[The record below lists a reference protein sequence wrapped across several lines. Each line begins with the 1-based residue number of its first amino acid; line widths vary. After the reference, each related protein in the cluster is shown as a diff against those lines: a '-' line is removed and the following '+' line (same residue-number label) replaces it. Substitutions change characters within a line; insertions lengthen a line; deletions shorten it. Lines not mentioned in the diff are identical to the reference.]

1 MNNGIKYL
9 IIIAFAIMF
18 WGLFLAC
25 DKSVQQVLSFS
36 DSNRQELETVLKY
49 YANDTTKLKAAK
61 YLINNMYHASRNEGE
76 SIVYDARCIK
86 SEYLINEINAAFNSW
101 ECSPWREEIGF
112 EDFCEYI
119 LPYRVVDEPLSS
131 WRDSLRS
138 EYDYLLRGI
147 KDPIE
152 AFVKVSGHVLN
163 VFEKTNEGQK
173 HPDVM
178 ALHHSLKGTCEQRSL
193 YLVSVLRSLCIPA
206 AYDFV
211 PFWGNYSVNGHAW
224 VAFVKN
230 GRTFTMLPGDS
241 VAKEYNSIDGSGFND
256 GGYLEH
262 NYYEWDSIKRAP
274 VIMRS
279 SYKIKDRM
287 SPMAENVS
295 HQYGFKNSIKINT
308 CFAWGRAP
316 ALMSFHSG
324 YGWRYV
330 ITGRSVFG
338 GIKYESLANGVVY
351 LPSTYNKS
359 IQRAIGHPFLFKDS
373 ALYVFAPRKDSVQT
387 VVLRRKYPLRK
398 QWYNRWKEFVGA
410 AIEVSN
416 DSLFREKKIVYEF
429 SKVPESIVLTDI
441 HLDTAYRYIRFHAHP
456 EKRPEIAELKFYSQ
470 YDSSPLEG
478 RCISS
483 RIEEESVHSLFD
495 NDYLSFSPYV
505 LRDYW
510 VGLDLGAP
518 KQISQ
523 FELCPRHDM
532 NMIQRNHV
540 YELFYFDKKWI
551 SLGKIKASADSIVY
565 NDVPINAVLWLKN
578 HTEGREERIFL
589 YENGKQCFY

>member
-1 MNNGIKYL
+1 
-9 IIIAFAIMF
+9 
-18 WGLFLAC
+18 
-25 DKSVQQVLSFS
+25 
-36 DSNRQELETVLKY
+36 
-49 YANDTTKLKAAK
+49 
-61 YLINNMYHASRNEGE
+61 
-76 SIVYDARCIK
+76 
-86 SEYLINEINAAFNSW
+86 
-101 ECSPWREEIGF
+101 
-112 EDFCEYI
+112 
-119 LPYRVVDEPLSS
+119 
-131 WRDSLRS
+131 
-138 EYDYLLRGI
+138 
-147 KDPIE
+147 
-152 AFVKVSGHVLN
+152 
-163 VFEKTNEGQK
+163 
-173 HPDVM
+173 
-178 ALHHSLKGTCEQRSL
+178 
-193 YLVSVLRSLCIPA
+193 
-206 AYDFV
+206 
-211 PFWGNYSVNGHAW
+211 
-224 VAFVKN
+224 
-230 GRTFTMLPGDS
+230 
-241 VAKEYNSIDGSGFND
+241 
-256 GGYLEH
+256 
-262 NYYEWDSIKRAP
+262 
-274 VIMRS
+274 
-279 SYKIKDRM
+279 
-287 SPMAENVS
+287 MAENVS